1 MQSETL
7 AATAELGGLL
17 ASQLVVAF
25 GWGAIFVLGGAL
37 PIAMLPLLALRLLES
52 IAPSRA
58 ARSRSHR
65 LVSGRLCPD
74 DGAVMGDESAQS
86 AQQLPD
92 PALDTGTLA
101 WRRGDALSGNLRDV
115 NLWARHHLGGLAY
128 CLSGGS
134 LRAGAGADLHG
145 GVRRALLAVDRF
157 AQSVVLGAFG
167 HDLWRGSGYWRL
179 PGRSQRPIGSDLSS
193 NHPVYG
199 SRLRPGFGPCRRHC
213 RAAPGWSAA
222 GVRASGAGHIRRRGD
237 FGIRRG
243 SVNRD
248 PRAIEARLV
257 RRAPRP
263 TA

>member
-1 MQSETL
+1 MT
-7 AATAELGGLL
+7 LGGLL

-37 PIAMLPLLALRLLES
+37 PLAMLPLLALMLPES

-58 ARSRSHR
+58 ARSRK
-65 LVSGRLCPD
+65 LVTALFR
-74 DGAVMGDESAQS
+74 DGYAPTTVLLWVMNLLNLLSNF
-86 AQQLPD
+86 LILLWT
-92 PALDTGTLA
+92 PALL
-101 WRRGDALSGNLRDV
+101 
-115 NLWARHHLGGLAY
+115 HE
-128 CLSGGS
+128 
-134 LRAGAGADLHG
+134 AGATPSQAIFVTSIYGLG
-145 GVRRALLAVDRF
+145 IILGALLTAFLADRFGLERVLTYTAAFAAALPAVDRF
-157 AQSVVLGAFG
+157 AQSVVLGPFG
-167 HDLWRGSGYWRL
+167 HDLWRRSGYWRL

-243 SVNRD
+243 SVNRN

-257 RRAPRP
+257 RRVPAPNRL
-263 TA
+263 TWHVV